1 MKSYSFT
8 KLALVLLLVPTI
20 LSAKD
25 LTVGAPQDV
34 GMSVKILNKID
45 SLMQSYID
53 ENRLGDIEVLV
64 ARKGKI
70 VYNKS
75 FSNDTTKN
83 KDASLY
89 RIASM
94 TKPITSLAI
103 MMLIEEGKLSLEDPV
118 SRYITEFKNANVLV
132 DDQATKKETYHLV
145 ETNREITVKDLLTH
159 TSGITYTFMK
169 VKHLSKLYYEKGVS
183 DGLDK
188 SEDLI
193 AENIKKLAKL
203 PLKHQPGKHF
213 TYGLSTDVL
222 GYLVEVV
229 SKQTLDQ
236 FFRKKILNPLQMNDT
251 YFYLPDEKFARLVP
265 LYTPKKEGGIRI
277 IDEEKDKSNLI
288 TRFKNTGKE
297 SYFSGGGGLVS
308 SANDYVRFLQMMIN
322 KGELD
327 GVRILK
333 SKTVELMFENH
344 IKQIEQ
350 GDKNFRFGLG
360 FMISNKPTEKE
371 VIPEGSL
378 SWGGIFH
385 TKFWIDPSND
395 LIAVSMAQKFP
406 APKSDV
412 HVQFKRLVYEAL
424 TD

>member
-1 MKSYSFT
+1 MKNYHLIKIT
-8 KLALVLLLVPTI
+8 LVLFFLPPNLIAKGLVIGTP
-20 LSAKD
+20 AE
-25 LTVGAPQDV
+25 A
-34 GMSVKILNKID
+34 GMSEKVLNKID
-45 SLMQSYID
+45 ATMQSYID
-53 ENRLGDIEVLV
+53 ESRLGDIEVLI

-94 TKPITSLAI
+94 TKPITSVAI
-103 MMLIEEGKLSLEDPV
+103 MMLVEEGKLSLEDPV
-118 SRYITEFKNANVLV
+118 SRYITEFKDAKVIV
-132 DDQATKKETYHLV
+132 DNSSEKKESYQLIDAD
-145 ETNREITVKDLLTH
+145 REITVKDLLTH
-159 TSGITYTFMK
+159 TTGVTYTFMK
-169 VKHLSKLYYEKGVS
+169 VKHLSKIYYENGVS

-188 SEDLI
+188 SEGLI

-222 GYLVEVV
+222 GYLVEVI
-229 SKQTLDQ
+229 SKQTLNQ
-236 FFRKKILNPLQMNDT
+236 FLRKRILNPLQMNDT
-251 YFYLPDEKFARLVP
+251 YFYLPEEKFARLVP

-360 FMISNKPTEKE
+360 FMISNKPTGKE

-406 APKSDV
+406 APKSDI